1 MKTISLAAPAVR
13 ICCVIGDVLVA
24 GAAVVWLV
32 LSFSWWALLVAALAG
47 LLLGFYNV
55 QVFRSVIQVDPGTKT
70 ITLRGLQARTDR
82 VEGAAQVYTREVSVN
97 GQATRVIV
105 VENGEGA
112 VLSTISTLNTVN
124 HGYASEIAALE
135 LAKAL
140 GAQFRPTVPPH
151 LYDRKARRQYRRE
164 QRKGQPP
171 AEEAREAPRSSAGP
185 VNYDEGDD
193 NLEE

>member
-1 MKTISLAAPAVR
+1 MMKTISLAAPAVR

-32 LSFSWWALLVAALAG
+32 LAFSWWALVVVALAG

-55 QVFRSVIQVDPGTKT
+55 QVFRSVILVDPEAKT
-70 ITLRGLQARTDR
+70 ITLRGIQARTDQ
-82 VEGAAQVYTREVSVN
+82 VAGAALVYTREVSVN

-112 VLSTISTLNTVN
+112 VLSTISTLNTVD

-140 GAQFRPTVPPH
+140 GASFRPTVPPH

-171 AEEAREAPRSSAGP
+171 AEEVREAPPSAEP

-193 NLEE
+193 DPEE